1 MGRQARSAFGGPA
14 REKGLSHERY
24 TSEGEGVM
32 RLLDEL
38 YDWWSAP
45 AGLVVVLAVVGYGLL
60 WLFTR

>member
-1 MGRQARSAFGGPA
+1 
-14 REKGLSHERY
+14 
-24 TSEGEGVM
+24 M